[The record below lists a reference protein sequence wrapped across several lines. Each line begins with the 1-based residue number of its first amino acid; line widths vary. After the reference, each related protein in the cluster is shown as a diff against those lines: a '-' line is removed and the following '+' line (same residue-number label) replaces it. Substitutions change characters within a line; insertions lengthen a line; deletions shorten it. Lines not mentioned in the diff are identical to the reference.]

1 MVNGAGILQKMVK
14 KQILTAPEHSRK
26 DLLESEKT
34 ETSQQIL
41 MFNIT
46 YYTVFKTDT
55 YYKNSICY

>member
-34 ETSQQIL
+34 ETS
-41 MFNIT
+41 
-46 YYTVFKTDT
+46 
-55 YYKNSICY
+55 